1 MRPARPPLAPD
12 EPPDEP
18 PGGARLGGL
27 QRGRPP
33 RNELRRARGAVFA
46 IFWLCGVIAALWSAS
61 LPSVNNRLHLG
72 ETRLGLALL
81 LVGAGAIA
89 VMPTVGR
96 MCDRYGSR
104 RVLRLIAPLCPLPL
118 LGPALAGSYPALL
131 VSAFVLGA
139 GVGGLDVAMNAHAIV
154 VEQRYGR
161 SIMSAF
167 HGLWSVGGVAGSA
180 VIAAGLRAGAPDPAL
195 VTGGAIAVAVLLAA
209 PGPLLLPGGG
219 TRAAGAAGGGDPA
232 LGGDAAVRPAGS
244 PLRNP
249 TVVLLG
255 VVCLAGFMAEGAAY
269 SWAPLHAIKELH
281 VTPPVAALAYTIFAA
296 ALTTGRMT
304 GDWLRRHAGMVRG
317 MAWAGGIAAA
327 GYLLVLLAPS
337 LGVGG
342 LACDY
347 TGWGVAGFGLATVVP
362 AIFTAVGSLGSGV
375 GRALSLV
382 ATCGYGGELAGPA
395 VIGPLAAATS
405 LRVALLVPGAL
416 TLVIAV
422 LGPVAVARAT
432 GRPREAQTAGAG
444 TPMGLG

>member
-1 MRPARPPLAPD
+1 MRPARQPT
-12 EPPDEP
+12 
-18 PGGARLGGL
+18 
-27 QRGRPP
+27 P
-33 RNELRRARGAVFA
+33 RVSSELRRARAGVFA

-61 LPSVNNRLHLG
+61 LPSINNRLHLG

-118 LGPALAGSYPALL
+118 LGPAMAGSYPVLL
-131 VSAFVLGA
+131 VTAFVLGA

-167 HGLWSVGGVAGSA
+167 HGLWSVGGVTGSA
-180 VIAAGLRAGAPDPAL
+180 AIAAGLRAGVPDPAL
-195 VTGGAIAVAVLLAA
+195 VIGGAIAVAVLLAV
-209 PGPLLLPGGG
+209 PGPLLLPWPETHPTAELTGGG
-219 TRAAGAAGGGDPA
+219 TRSAAA
-232 LGGDAAVRPAGS
+232 PAGTAQEKQAS
-244 PLRNP
+244 PVRNL

-281 VTPPVAALAYTIFAA
+281 VSPPTAALAYTIFAA
-296 ALTTGRMT
+296 ALTTGRLT
-304 GDWLRRHAGMVRG
+304 GDWLRRHVGLARS
-317 MAWAGGIAAA
+317 MAWAGAIAAA

-337 LGVGG
+337 LAGGG

-347 TGWGVAGFGLATVVP
+347 AGWAVAGFGLATVVP
-362 AIFTAVGSLGSGV
+362 GIFTAVGTLGSGV

-382 ATCGYGGELAGPA
+382 ATCGYAGELAGPA

-416 TLVIAV
+416 TLVIAA
-422 LGPVAVARAT
+422 LGPVAVNRAS
-432 GRPREAQTAGAG
+432 GRPHATQPDTAGAG

>member
-1 MRPARPPLAPD
+1 MRPARPPHAP
-12 EPPDEP
+12 
-18 PGGARLGGL
+18 
-27 QRGRPP
+27 
-33 RNELRRARGAVFA
+33 ELRRARGAVFA

-61 LPSVNNRLHLG
+61 LPSVDNRLHLG

-81 LVGAGAIA
+81 LVGAGAIT

-167 HGLWSVGGVAGSA
+167 HGLWSVGGVTGSA

-195 VTGGAIAVAVLLAA
+195 VIGGAIVVAVLLAG

-219 TRAAGAAGGGDPA
+219 TRAAEAPGGDA
-232 LGGDAAVRPAGS
+232 AAGGDAAVRPVGS

-296 ALTTGRMT
+296 ALTTGRLT
-304 GDWLRRHAGMVRG
+304 GDWLRRHVGMVRG

-337 LGVGG
+337 LGGGG

-347 TGWGVAGFGLATVVP
+347 AGWGVAGFGLATVVP
-362 AIFTAVGSLGSGV
+362 GIFTAVGSLGSGV

-382 ATCGYGGELAGPA
+382 ATCGYAGELAGPA
-395 VIGPLAAATS
+395 VIGPLAAVTS
-405 LRVALLVPGAL
+405 LRVALLVPSAL
-416 TLVIAV
+416 TLVIAA
-422 LGPVAVARAT
+422 LGPIAVARAT
-432 GRPREAQTAGAG
+432 GRPRQAQTAGAG

>member
-1 MRPARPPLAPD
+1 MRPARQPAPR
-12 EPPDEP
+12 
-18 PGGARLGGL
+18 ASA
-27 QRGRPP
+27 
-33 RNELRRARGAVFA
+33 ELRRARAGVFMV
-46 IFWLCGVIAALWSAS
+46 FWLCGVIAALWSAS
-61 LPSVNNRLHLG
+61 LPSINNRLHLG

-118 LGPALAGSYPALL
+118 LGPALAGSYPVLL
-131 VSAFVLGA
+131 VTAFVLGA

-167 HGLWSVGGVAGSA
+167 HGLWSVGGVTGSA
-180 VIAAGLRAGAPDPAL
+180 AIAAGLRAGVPDPAL
-195 VTGGAIAVAVLLAA
+195 VIGGAIAVAVLLAV
-209 PGPLLLPGGG
+209 PGPLLLTGGG
-219 TRAAGAAGGGDPA
+219 ARSAAASAGTAQEKPA
-232 LGGDAAVRPAGS
+232 SPVRN
-244 PLRNP
+244 L

-281 VTPPVAALAYTIFAA
+281 VSPPTAALAYTIFAA
-296 ALTTGRMT
+296 ALTTGRLT
-304 GDWLRRHAGMVRG
+304 GDWLRRHVGLARS
-317 MAWAGGIAAA
+317 MAWAGAIAAA

-337 LGVGG
+337 LAGDG

-347 TGWGVAGFGLATVVP
+347 AGWAVAGFGLATVVP
-362 AIFTAVGSLGSGV
+362 GVFTAVGSLGSGV

-382 ATCGYGGELAGPA
+382 ATCGYAGELAGPA

-416 TLVIAV
+416 TLVIAA
-422 LGPVAVARAT
+422 LGPVAVNRAS
-432 GRPREAQTAGAG
+432 GRRPATQPDTAGAG

>member
-1 MRPARPPLAPD
+1 MRPARQPIAP
-12 EPPDEP
+12 
-18 PGGARLGGL
+18 
-27 QRGRPP
+27 
-33 RNELRRARGAVFA
+33 ELRRARGAVFA

-81 LVGAGAIA
+81 LVGAGAIT

-167 HGLWSVGGVAGSA
+167 HGLWSVGGVTGSA

-195 VTGGAIAVAVLLAA
+195 VIGGAIVVAVLLAG

-219 TRAAGAAGGGDPA
+219 TQAAGAARGSDPA
-232 LGGDAAVRPAGS
+232 PGADAAARNPDAAARRAGS

-255 VVCLAGFMAEGAAY
+255 VACLAGFMAEGAAY

-304 GDWLRRHAGMVRG
+304 GDWLRRHVGMVRG

-337 LGVGG
+337 LGGGG

-347 TGWGVAGFGLATVVP
+347 AGWGVAGFGLATVVP
-362 AIFTAVGSLGSGV
+362 GIFTAVGSLGSGV

-382 ATCGYGGELAGPA
+382 ATCGYAGELAGPA
-395 VIGPLAAATS
+395 VIGPLAAVTS
-405 LRVALLVPGAL
+405 LRVALLVPSAL

-432 GRPREAQTAGAG
+432 GRPQQAQTTGAG
-444 TPMGLG
+444 TPIGLG

>member
-1 MRPARPPLAPD
+1 MRPARQPTPP
-12 EPPDEP
+12 
-18 PGGARLGGL
+18 RT
-27 QRGRPP
+27 
-33 RNELRRARGAVFA
+33 RNELRRARGATFA
-46 IFWLCGVIAALWSAS
+46 IFWLCGVIASLWSAS
-61 LPSVNNRLHLG
+61 LPSINNRLHLG
-72 ETRLGLALL
+72 ETRLGFALL

-118 LGPALAGSYPALL
+118 LGPALAGSYPVLL
-131 VSAFVLGA
+131 ASAFVLGA
-139 GVGGLDVAMNAHAIV
+139 GGGGLDVAMNAHAIV

-167 HGLWSVGGVAGSA
+167 HGLWSVGGVTGSA

-195 VTGGAIAVAVLLAA
+195 VIGGAIGVAALLAV
-209 PGPLLLPGGG
+209 PGPMLVAGGG
-219 TRAAGAAGGGDPA
+219 TRPS
-232 LGGDAAVRPAGS
+232 GDAAAGDGAAARRAGS

-296 ALTTGRMT
+296 ALTTGRLT
-304 GDWLRRHAGMVRG
+304 GDWLRRHVGMVRG
-317 MAWAGGIAAA
+317 MAWAGGVAAV

-337 LGVGG
+337 LHASA

-347 TGWGVAGFGLATVVP
+347 AGWAVAGFGLATVVP
-362 AIFTAVGSLGSGV
+362 GIFTAVGSFGSGV

-382 ATCGYGGELAGPA
+382 ATCGYAGELAGPA
-395 VIGPLAAATS
+395 LIGPLAAATS

-416 TLVIAV
+416 TLVIAA
-422 LGPVAVARAT
+422 LGPVAVRRAT
-432 GRPREAQTAGAG
+432 GRPREVQTAGAG

>member
-1 MRPARPPLAPD
+1 MRPARQPT
-12 EPPDEP
+12 
-18 PGGARLGGL
+18 
-27 QRGRPP
+27 P
-33 RNELRRARGAVFA
+33 RASTELRRARAGVFMV
-46 IFWLCGVIAALWSAS
+46 FWLCGVIAALWSAS
-61 LPSVNNRLHLG
+61 LPSINNRLHLG

-118 LGPALAGSYPALL
+118 LGPALAGSYPVLL
-131 VSAFVLGA
+131 VTAFVLGA

-167 HGLWSVGGVAGSA
+167 HGLWSVGGVTGSA
-180 VIAAGLRAGAPDPAL
+180 AIAAGLRAGVPDPAL
-195 VTGGAIAVAVLLAA
+195 VIGGAIAVAALLAV
-209 PGPLLLPGGG
+209 PGPLLLSGGG
-219 TRAAGAAGGGDPA
+219 TRPDAVSAGTAQEKPA
-232 LGGDAAVRPAGS
+232 SPVRN
-244 PLRNP
+244 L

-281 VTPPVAALAYTIFAA
+281 VSPPTAALAYTIFAA
-296 ALTTGRMT
+296 ALTTGRLT
-304 GDWLRRHAGMVRG
+304 GDWLRRHVGLARG
-317 MAWAGGIAAA
+317 MAWAGAIAAA

-337 LGVGG
+337 LAGGG

-347 TGWGVAGFGLATVVP
+347 AGWAVAGFGLATVVP
-362 AIFTAVGSLGSGV
+362 GIFTAVGTLGSGV

-382 ATCGYGGELAGPA
+382 ATCGYAGELAGPA

-416 TLVIAV
+416 TLVIAA
-422 LGPVAVARAT
+422 LGPVAINRAS
-432 GRPREAQTAGAG
+432 GRPHATQPDTAGAG

>member
-1 MRPARPPLAPD
+1 M
-12 EPPDEP
+12 
-18 PGGARLGGL
+18 
-27 QRGRPP
+27 
-33 RNELRRARGAVFA
+33 V
-46 IFWLCGVIAALWSAS
+46 FWLCGVIAALWGAS
-61 LPSVNNRLHLG
+61 LPSINNRLHLG

-81 LVGAGAIA
+81 LVGAGAIT

-96 MCDRYGSR
+96 LCDRHGSR

-118 LGPALAGSYPALL
+118 LGPALAGSYPVLL
-131 VSAFVLGA
+131 VTAFVLGA
-139 GVGGLDVAMNAHAIV
+139 GAGGLDVAMNAHAIV

-167 HGLWSVGGVAGSA
+167 HGLWSVGGVTGSA
-180 VIAAGLRAGAPDPAL
+180 AIAAGLHAGAPDTAL
-195 VTGGAIAVAVLLAA
+195 IIGGAIVTALLLAV
-209 PGPLLLPGGG
+209 PGPLLLPRPQTHPTAELPGGG
-219 TRAAGAAGGGDPA
+219 TRP
-232 LGGDAAVRPAGS
+232 DAAPAGTAPAAPAQPS
-244 PLRNP
+244 PVRNL

-281 VTPPVAALAYTIFAA
+281 VSPPTAALAYTIFAA
-296 ALTTGRMT
+296 ALTTGRLT
-304 GDWLRRHAGMVRG
+304 GDRLRRHVGLARG
-317 MAWAGGIAAA
+317 MAWAGAIAAA

-337 LGVGG
+337 LAGGG

-347 TGWGVAGFGLATVVP
+347 AGWAVAGFGLATVVP
-362 AIFTAVGSLGSGV
+362 GIFTAVGTLGSGV

-382 ATCGYGGELAGPA
+382 ATCGYAGELAGPA

-416 TLVIAV
+416 TLVIAA
-422 LGPVAVARAT
+422 LGPVAVNRAS
-432 GRPREAQTAGAG
+432 GRRPATQPDTAGAG